1 MRVRFSKTPRT
12 TVTAPAPTPDRLHI
26 GSPAYG
32 FKIKLARPA
41 APTQEPVP
49 VDPVDPAPRVEI
61 TPEHLEQVHAARVH
75 RELDRIM
82 REHSIFKAR
91 ADVLDPIV
99 EMLSF
104 SDDGVLE
111 NSAAVNKA
119 VVDILKDRRDAVMTN
134 ESAKGF

>member
-1 MRVRFSKTPRT
+1 MKIKIARPRT
-12 TVTAPAPTPDRLHI
+12 APTATPT
-26 GSPAYG
+26 
-32 FKIKLARPA
+32 
-41 APTQEPVP
+41 PTQEPVP